1 MSMTAAA
8 QQEFRLPDLGEGVH
22 EGRIIRLHVVA
33 GQTVNED
40 EPLMEVET
48 DKAAVEI
55 PSPVSGMVT
64 TVHIESG
71 QLVHVGDVMITFDGE
86 ADTSPR
92 TAPAAP
98 AAMGSEHS
106 TVEVNT
112 TPHPASKSRR
122 KPASPSVRR
131 MAREL
136 GLSVQDIEGSGPGG
150 RVTRA
155 DVERAS
161 TAPPSPTNTTPV
173 VAPAV
178 SQPAATPVH
187 TPQPPMQTVTT
198 PGVELEGQP
207 DHDAYGAIIRQ
218 DLSQARKTIAQ
229 VMQTSWQTIPHV
241 TDCNDADITH
251 LEEMRRS
258 FVDPQRPER
267 RVTTL
272 AFVIR
277 AVCRALG
284 RHPILN
290 AMIDPER
297 QEVIYRQYVNI
308 GIGVETPRGLVA
320 PVIRNAHLMGAG
332 DIADHLAV
340 ITQNARSGQ
349 FGVEDTRGATYV
361 ISNAGA
367 MGRTRYSTPI
377 IMPGTVAC
385 LAVGRAR
392 KMPWVVD
399 DAIVPRLILPLSHSM
414 DHRLVDGGR
423 EIPFIEHLI
432 DDLEHPMRFAL

>member
-1 MSMTAAA
+1 MTAAV

-33 GQTVNED
+33 GQSVNED

-55 PSPVSGMVT
+55 PSPVTGIVT

-86 ADTSPR
+86 SGAPPDASRKTPMATASAAATPVSATTPSTTSP
-92 TAPAAP
+92 T
-98 AAMGSEHS
+98 
-106 TVEVNT
+106 
-112 TPHPASKSRR
+112 RR

-136 GLSVQDIEGSGPGG
+136 GLSVQNIAGSGPGG
-150 RVTRA
+150 RITRA

-161 TAPPSPTNTTPV
+161 NTPAEESPLPTTAAVVPASAPPTSI
-173 VAPAV
+173 
-178 SQPAATPVH
+178 S
-187 TPQPPMQTVTT
+187 TPQPRLHSVTT
-198 PGVELEGQP
+198 PDMELEGQR
-207 DHDAYGAIIRQ
+207 DQDAYGEIVRQ

-229 VMQTSWQTIPHV
+229 VMQISWQTIPHV
-241 TDCNDADITH
+241 TDCNDADITN
-251 LEEMRRS
+251 LEEMRRG
-258 FVDPQRPER
+258 FVDPERPER
-267 RVTTL
+267 KVTTL

-277 AVCRALG
+277 AVCRALL

-290 AMIDPER
+290 ATIDTDR
-297 QEVIYRQYVNI
+297 QEVVYRQYINI

-332 DIADHLAV
+332 DIADHLGV
-340 ITQNARSGQ
+340 ITHNARSGQ